1 MTRAAVIAVAT
12 VVAASVLALAVSPA
26 ARAQPLSREELEAA
40 LAQRDQVIAALEKRV
55 EALEAARGSA
65 QATPIATT
73 PAAGAPATG
82 VQSPASDAGGA
93 SDDEAALQA
102 LSRGLVQRGLVLLPT
117 WSVEVTPSV
126 SYSHSQQQGLA
137 LVDTPEGISTVDS
150 QRQRDDDADAS
161 LSARVG
167 LPWRS
172 QLQVTLPYDWRR
184 DSSALG
190 DGTEVTH
197 SDTHVGD
204 VQVELSHQFLVES
217 GWRPDLI
224 AAVSWRAPTGRDPYK
239 VPVAAI
245 ANGLGTNQVTGRI
258 TVLKTVDPLVLYSS
272 VSYSAN
278 LPYKE
283 TFGQVHVGDAIDW
296 QMGALLA
303 VSPETSLS
311 FGFTQE
317 FKSVTRV
324 DGARIPGSDGV
335 AAVAQIG
342 LDQVI
347 NERTLVDISL
357 GIGVTKDAPDYQVMV
372 SIPVRFR

>member
-1 MTRAAVIAVAT
+1 
-12 VVAASVLALAVSPA
+12 
-26 ARAQPLSREELEAA
+26 
-40 LAQRDQVIAALEKRV
+40 
-55 EALEAARGSA
+55 
-65 QATPIATT
+65 
-73 PAAGAPATG
+73 
-82 VQSPASDAGGA
+82 
-93 SDDEAALQA
+93 
-102 LSRGLVQRGLVLLPT
+102 
-117 WSVEVTPSV
+117 
-126 SYSHSQQQGLA
+126 LA
-137 LVDTPEGISTVDS
+137 LVDTPEGLSTVNS
-150 QRQRDDDADAS
+150 QRQRDDALEAS
-161 LSARVG
+161 VSARVG

-172 QLQVTLPYDWRR
+172 QLQVTVPFDWKR

-190 DGTEVTH
+190 DGAEVTH
-197 SDTHVGD
+197 SDTHLGD
-204 VQVELSHQFLVES
+204 LQVELSHQFVVES

-239 VPVAAI
+239 VSVSSV

-258 TVLKTVDPLVLYSS
+258 TALKTVDPLVLYSTI
-272 VSYSAN
+272 SYSAN
-278 LPYKE
+278 LPYRE
-283 TFGQVHVGDAIDW
+283 AFGVVHVGDAVDW
-296 QMGALLA
+296 QLGALLA

-324 DGARIPGSDGV
+324 DGAKIPGSDGV

-372 SIPVRFR
+372 SVPIRFR